1 MFAMHL
7 KMIMIMMMMMMMM
20 MMVNCFCGMGDRRK
34 VLSFIFQP
42 GPLSETLTIADL

>member
-7 KMIMIMMMMMMMM
+7 KMIMMMMMMMMM

>member
-7 KMIMIMMMMMMMM
+7 KMIMMMMMMM

-34 VLSFIFQP
+34 VVSFIFQP